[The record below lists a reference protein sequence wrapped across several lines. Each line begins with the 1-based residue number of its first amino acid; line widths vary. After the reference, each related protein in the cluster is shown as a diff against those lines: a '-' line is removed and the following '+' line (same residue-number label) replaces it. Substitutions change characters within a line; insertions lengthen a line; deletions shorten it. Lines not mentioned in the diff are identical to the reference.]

1 MPDLPIIV
9 GFIGLGQMGQP
20 MAANIAKGGNTVV
33 CYDSAGT
40 EERLP
45 EGAQAAASLDAVVQS
60 ADTVFL
66 SLPDGPIVNSVA
78 GQIADT
84 ANRRATVVVDLSTI
98 GLSAAKSAAAVLQQA
113 DITYI
118 DAPVSGGRSGA
129 VAGTIT
135 LMWAGPAAELAR
147 HRAIVDAFCGNPFHV
162 GDAAGQGQAVK
173 LLNNY
178 LSATALAATSEAV
191 LFGQSQGIDM
201 KTILDVVNVSSGMN
215 TATRDKFPQQVL
227 TEKYAAG
234 FYAELLNKDVQLYY
248 ENAVEAGIP
257 VEVAGEVSKIWQHCV
272 DTLAPRS
279 DFTQVFEVTRK
290 KLNKSS
296 RG

>member
-1 MPDLPIIV
+1 MPDLPAIV

-20 MAANIAKGGNTVV
+20 MAGNIAKRGHTII
-33 CYDSAGT
+33 CHDTAGT
-40 EERLP
+40 AERLP
-45 EGAQAAASLDAVVQS
+45 EGAQAAASLDEVVQS
-60 ADTVFL
+60 ADTIFL

-78 GQIADT
+78 EKIAGITD
-84 ANRRATVVVDLSTI
+84 RRASVVVDLSTI
-98 GLSAAKSAAAVLQQA
+98 GLGAAKSAAAVLKQA
-113 DITYI
+113 GITYI

-129 VAGTIT
+129 AAGTIT
-135 LMWAGPAAELAR
+135 LMWAGPAAELER
-147 HRAIVDAFCGNPFHV
+147 HRAIVDSFCGNPFHV
-162 GDAAGQGQAVK
+162 GDAPGQGQAVK

-248 ENAVEAGIP
+248 QNAIEAEIP
-257 VEVAGEVSKIWQHCV
+257 AEVAGEVAKIWQHCV
-272 DTLAPRS
+272 DTLAPHS
-279 DFTQVFEVTRK
+279 DFTQVFEVARK
-290 KLNKSS
+290 KLNRSS
-296 RG
+296 

>member
-1 MPDLPIIV
+1 MPEQAIIV
-9 GFIGLGQMGQP
+9 GFVGLGQMGQP
-20 MAANIAKGGNTVV
+20 MAANIAKAGNTVI
-33 CYDSAGT
+33 CFDKAGT
-40 EERLP
+40 AGRLP
-45 EGAQAAASLDAVVQS
+45 AGAQAAASLAEVVQT
-60 ADTVFL
+60 ADTLFL

-78 GQIADT
+78 EEITTVGD
-84 ANRRATVVVDLSTI
+84 RRTSVVVDLSTI
-98 GLSAAKSAAAVLQQA
+98 GLSAAKSAAAALKQVG
-113 DITYI
+113 ITYI
-118 DAPVSGGRSGA
+118 DAPVSGGQAGA

-147 HRAIVDAFCGNPFHV
+147 HRTIVDAFCGNPFHV

-215 TATRDKFPQQVL
+215 TATRDKFPKHVL
-227 TEKYAAG
+227 PETFAAG

-248 ENAVEAGIP
+248 ENATQAGIP
-257 VEVAGEVSKIWQHCV
+257 VAVATEVSKIWQHCV
-272 DTLAPRS
+272 DTLSPNS
-279 DFTQVFEVTRK
+279 DFTRIYEVTRE
-290 KLNKSS
+290 KLNKQA
-296 RG
+296 